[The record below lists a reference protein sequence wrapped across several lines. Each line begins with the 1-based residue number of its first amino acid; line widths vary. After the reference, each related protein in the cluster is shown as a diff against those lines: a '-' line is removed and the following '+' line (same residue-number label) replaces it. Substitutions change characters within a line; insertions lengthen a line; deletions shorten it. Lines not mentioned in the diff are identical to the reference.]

1 MTTPRDVAWAAHAAG
16 LCVIPPMEDGS
27 KRPDGAWKQYQHVR
41 PSNSQMSR
49 WYGDHQGVGLI
60 CGAVSGGLEMLEFE
74 GRAVREN
81 VSTAFLARAKALG
94 LDELVG
100 RIRIGYQERTP
111 SGGIHLLYRCPTP
124 LGNTKLARRPATPAE
139 LIAAPD
145 DKVRVLIETRGEGG
159 FTIIAPSGG
168 PVHPDG
174 GDWRVEGGSIET
186 IATITDEER
195 DELFRLARSFDQM
208 PEEPTWTPA
217 PRLHVVGD
225 DDRPGDWYNN
235 RPDVVERTLDV
246 LVRHGW
252 SYVRGSGQTL
262 YLRRPG
268 KDSGISATLNHPG
281 GKPGRLIN
289 FSSSSEFSTEHSV
302 DPFGVLVQLD
312 HGGDF
317 TAAGRAIAEE
327 RDGPGGGYT
336 FVHSP
341 DDVEEDEQDDDGW
354 PAPPE
359 PAAYRG
365 ILGDIASAVEPH
377 TEADPVGLLGTLLA
391 MFGCAVG
398 PGPYLYQGSMQRT
411 NLSLLIVGDTSSARK
426 GTGLSVARDVFSIV
440 DPDFHRFEV
449 PGMASGEGLV
459 NHFTRNSGEPRAML
473 VESEFG
479 RVLTIMA
486 REGSTVSSILRN
498 AWDGVPMGSVR
509 SQSGSIITNHHV
521 TMLGQI
527 TRSELRSKLKNDDA
541 ANGFANRMLFIAVRR
556 VRLVPF
562 PVSPRHVIEAHALR
576 LRSIVAGA
584 SLRGEL
590 VWSMDARQAWEE
602 FYIRTASEPRVGLLG
617 AVTARHEPQVA
628 RLSLLYAL
636 ADESEHVEVR
646 HLESAIAFADYARRS
661 AALAMGDSTGNPDA
675 DQLRDMLRR
684 EGDVPWDEAKRELG
698 LRKASDMDEVVRLLT
713 DIGVAQVVRIS
724 RADGGRARR
733 VIRMGGAKGAKG
745 AKGAAPPSQTA
756 A

>member
-1 MTTPRDVAWAAHAAG
+1 MTAARETAWAAHAAG
-16 LCVIPPMEDGS
+16 LCVVPPMEDGS
-27 KRPDGAWKQYQHVR
+27 KRPDGSWKQYQTVR
-41 PSNSQMSR
+41 PSRVQMSH
-49 WYGDHQGVGLI
+49 WYGDHSGVGLI

-74 GRAVREN
+74 GRACREG
-81 VSTAFLARAKALG
+81 VSTAFLARAKAVG
-94 LDELVG
+94 LDELVA
-100 RIRIGYQERTP
+100 RVRTGYQERTP
-111 SGGIHLLYRCPTP
+111 SGGIHLLYRCATP
-124 LGNTKLARRPATPAE
+124 LGNTKLARRPASDAE
-139 LIAAPD
+139 LIADPR

-174 GDWRVEGGSIET
+174 GDWRLEGGSVET
-186 IATITDEER
+186 IATITDDER

-208 PEEPTWTPA
+208 PEEAAWTPP

-225 DDRPGDWYNN
+225 DDRPGAWYND

-246 LVRHGW
+246 LTRHGW
-252 SYVRGSGQTL
+252 TYVRGAGQTL

-268 KDSGISATLNHPG
+268 KGSGISATLNHPG
-281 GKPGRLIN
+281 GKAGRLIN
-289 FSSSSEFSTEHSV
+289 FSSSAEFSTEHSV

-312 HGGDF
+312 YGGDF
-317 TAAGRAIAEE
+317 AAAGRAIAEE
-327 RDGPGGGYT
+327 RDGPSVGYT
-336 FVHSP
+336 LSYSE
-341 DDVEEDEQDDDGW
+341 DDVEEEQDDDGW
-354 PAPPE
+354 PAPPA
-359 PAAYRG
+359 PAAYHG
-365 ILGDIASAVEPH
+365 ILGDIALAVEPH
-377 TEADPVGLLGTLLA
+377 TEADPVGMLGTLLA

-527 TRSELRSKLKNDDA
+527 TRSELRRKLTDDDA
-541 ANGFANRMLFIAVRR
+541 ANGFANRMLFVAVRR

-562 PVSPRHVIEAHALR
+562 PASPRHIIEPHAMR
-576 LRSIVAGA
+576 LRGIVAGA

-590 VWSMDARQAWEE
+590 VWDKEARQGWEE
-602 FYIRTASEPRVGLLG
+602 FYIRSASEVRVGLLG

-636 ADESEHVEVR
+636 ADESEHVGLR
-646 HLESAIAFADYARRS
+646 HLEAAIAFADYARRS
-661 AALAMGDSTGNPDA
+661 AALALGDSTGNPDA
-675 DQLRDMLRR
+675 DQLRGILRL
-684 EGDVPWDEAKRELG
+684 EGEVAWDEAKRELG
-698 LRKASDMDEVVRLLT
+698 IRKASEMDAVVKLLR
-713 DIGVAQVVRIS
+713 DLGVAHVVRI
-724 RADGGRARR
+724 AKAEGGRARR
-733 VIRMGGAKGAKG
+733 VIRNGMAKGAKG
-745 AKGAAPPSQTA
+745 AKGAGPPSRSVA
-756 A
+756 